1 MRWELDDRVM
11 RMLFD
16 EEFFVIYI
24 LCTYLPTYHLPYVHM
39 RWSCVNKV
47 FVEVLCD
54 TVLFSF
60 FPTKRTPPPPPP
72 ISTVSSRIRKSLF
85 ETVYTIN
92 RGIEYFHVVCQ
103 AKAAGL
109 DSSGSIEDRMNKT
122 YISQHGIS
130 FNFLVVH
137 ESSSLC
143 FNHQIMRCRP
153 VYLG

>member
-16 EEFFVIYI
+16 EEFLLFTSYVGSYP
-24 LCTYLPTYHLPYVHM
+24 PTTHVHM

-60 FPTKRTPPPPPP
+60 FPLKRTPPPPPP

-109 DSSGSIEDRMNKT
+109 DS
-122 YISQHGIS
+122 
-130 FNFLVVH
+130 
-137 ESSSLC
+137 
-143 FNHQIMRCRP
+143 
-153 VYLG
+153 

>member
-11 RMLFD
+11 KMLFD
-16 EEFFVIYI
+16 ADFLLF
-24 LCTYLPTYHLPYVHM
+24 TSYVHM

-60 FPTKRTPPPPPP
+60 FPLKRTPPPPPP

>member
-1 MRWELDDRVM
+1 MKNYL
-11 RMLFD
+11 LFTSY
-16 EEFFVIYI
+16 VR
-24 LCTYLPTYHLPYVHM
+24 TYPPTTYVHM
-39 RWSCVNKV
+39 RWSCVKKV

-54 TVLFSF
+54 LYFHFYFYFHF
-60 FPTKRTPPPPPP
+60 FLEKKSPPP
-72 ISTVSSRIRKSLF
+72 SLQSSRIRKSLF
-85 ETVYTIN
+85 GTVYTFN
-92 RGIEYFHVVCQ
+92 GGIKIRCPFVVCQ
-103 AKAAGL
+103 ARAAGL